1 MCALSSKALDTVFW
15 AFSDEAHPDG
25 DSDEDDESQG
35 SEADSLEEE
44 MRSATKGSKRAGE
57 RAAKGEQA
65 REDDGTDLGDKRE
78 VAVRLLKLVRLSPS
92 RYCLPWSAR

>member
-15 AFSDEAHPDG
+15 ACSFSDEAHPDG

-35 SEADSLEEE
+35 SEADSLEED
-44 MRSATKGSKRAGE
+44 MHNATKRSKLAGE
-57 RAAKGEQA
+57 RAAKGEQW

-78 VAVRLLKLVRLSPS
+78 VAVRLLKLVRRSLS
-92 RYCLPWSAR
+92 RYGPP